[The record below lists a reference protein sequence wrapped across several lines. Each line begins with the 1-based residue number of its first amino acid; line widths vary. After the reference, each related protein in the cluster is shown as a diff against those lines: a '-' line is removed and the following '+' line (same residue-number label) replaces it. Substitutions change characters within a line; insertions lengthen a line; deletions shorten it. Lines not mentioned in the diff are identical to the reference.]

1 MGIYTLAKNPHKWE
15 CIAPEGYYYF
25 HCLQCGE
32 TAPYPALKG
41 EKHTE
46 CSKHPTTG
54 THHAREETKMDCIG
68 TLAFKLE
75 QQANRK
81 AGTATLPEL
90 KPYKVRVGVIP
101 TAVDVALGLAKPIE
115 VGQVVSSEII
125 TIYGTSMKDAMKRA
139 GIQ

>member
-1 MGIYTLAKNPHKWE
+1 MKMN
-15 CIAPEGYYYF
+15 
-25 HCLQCGE
+25 CL
-32 TAPYPALKG
+32 
-41 EKHTE
+41 
-46 CSKHPTTG
+46 
-54 THHAREETKMDCIG
+54 G

-75 QQANRK
+75 QQAKRK
-81 AGTATLPEL
+81 VGTATVPEL

-115 VGQVVSSEII
+115 VGQVVPSEII

>member
-1 MGIYTLAKNPHKWE
+1 
-15 CIAPEGYYYF
+15 
-25 HCLQCGE
+25 
-32 TAPYPALKG
+32 LKIILDNG
-41 EKHTE
+41 NTDVL
-46 CSKHPTTG
+46 PL
-54 THHAREETKMDCIG
+54 HHAREETKMDCIG

-75 QQANRK
+75 QQAKRK

-115 VGQVVSSEII
+115 VGQVVPSEII

>member
-1 MGIYTLAKNPHKWE
+1 MLNAISHQTVV
-15 CIAPEGYYYF
+15 
-25 HCLQCGE
+25 
-32 TAPYPALKG
+32 
-41 EKHTE
+41 
-46 CSKHPTTG
+46 
-54 THHAREETKMDCIG
+54 HHAREETKMDRIG

-115 VGQVVSSEII
+115 VGQVVPSEII

>member
-1 MGIYTLAKNPHKWE
+1 VLDSDY
-15 CIAPEGYYYF
+15 CIELP
-25 HCLQCGE
+25 L
-32 TAPYPALKG
+32 
-41 EKHTE
+41 
-46 CSKHPTTG
+46 
-54 THHAREETKMDCIG
+54 HHAREETKMDCIG

-75 QQANRK
+75 QQAKRK

-115 VGQVVSSEII
+115 VGQVVPSEII

>member
-1 MGIYTLAKNPHKWE
+1 
-15 CIAPEGYYYF
+15 
-25 HCLQCGE
+25 
-32 TAPYPALKG
+32 LKIILDNG
-41 EKHTE
+41 NTDVL
-46 CSKHPTTG
+46 PL
-54 THHAREETKMDCIG
+54 HHAREETKMDCIG

-75 QQANRK
+75 QQAKRK